1 MLKFSISTGCL
12 IVVTISLLFISQTV
26 LASPEIIGAPKCKSC
41 HKAKTGDQWKI
52 WTESAHAKAFE
63 TLASEQARRIASD
76 EGLGDPQTEEA
87 CLKCHSTLASL
98 GAGIV
103 INEKGNYADSEG
115 VGCESC
121 HGPGSDYKPRKVMVD
136 SEASIAAGL
145 VMNGTADGCIGCH
158 NEDSPTFKGFDFEQR
173 WAEIA
178 HPVKIAA
185 GTRLPQEQEG
195 QIAAGRGSHK
205 GAAPT
210 RAGPPQVVTFTSSV
224 GDVHFSHNV
233 HAGELEIDC
242 AECHHQIHAVELD
255 TPHPDYLESSWI
267 TCQACHNPDSEASG
281 QYYKCSDCH
290 QPDLNNI
297 ADETLSSKVV
307 IHESC
312 WQCHESGTGVQASE
326 GCAICHIKEEK

>member
-1 MLKFSISTGCL
+1 MLKFSVSTGCL
-12 IVVTISLLFISQTV
+12 IVVTFSLLFLSQTV
-26 LASPEIIGAPKCKSC
+26 LASPEIVGAPKCKSC

-52 WTESAHAKAFE
+52 WTESAHARAFE
-63 TLASEQARRIASD
+63 TLASEQARTIASD

-98 GAGIV
+98 GGGIV
-103 INEKGNYADSEG
+103 INEKGKYADSEG

-121 HGPGSDYKPRKVMVD
+121 HGAGSDYKPRKVMVD
-136 SEASIAAGL
+136 HDASVAAGL
-145 VMNGTADGCIGCH
+145 VMDGTADGCIGCH
-158 NEDSPTFKGFDFEQR
+158 NELSPTYEGFDFELR

-185 GTRLPQEQEG
+185 GTRLPQEQLS
-195 QIAAGRGSHK
+195 QL
-205 GAAPT
+205 PQL
-210 RAGPPQVVTFTSSV
+210 PQVVTFTSSV
-224 GDVHFSHNV
+224 GDVHFSHEV

-242 AECHHQIHAVELD
+242 ADCHHQIHAVELD

-267 TCQACHNPDSEASG
+267 TCQGCHNPGADVSG

-290 QPDLNNI
+290 QSDLNNI